1 MVRLEHGN
9 ARGCWRHQPCRLSPS
24 KCCQTSR
31 QARPQGSYIEQRL
44 SVFGSDSAAE
54 CLRIAQN
61 TKHED
66 QKAGLHEMAEAW
78 QRDGLNETSNLRSKR
93 SRGLRANSVT

>member
-1 MVRLEHGN
+1 MLASPALPSFSLEM
-9 ARGCWRHQPCRLSPS
+9 LSDFSASSPTG
-24 KCCQTSR
+24 QLYRAT
-31 QARPQGSYIEQRL
+31 A

-61 TKHED
+61 TKDED
-66 QKAGLHEMAEAW
+66 QKARLLEMAEAW